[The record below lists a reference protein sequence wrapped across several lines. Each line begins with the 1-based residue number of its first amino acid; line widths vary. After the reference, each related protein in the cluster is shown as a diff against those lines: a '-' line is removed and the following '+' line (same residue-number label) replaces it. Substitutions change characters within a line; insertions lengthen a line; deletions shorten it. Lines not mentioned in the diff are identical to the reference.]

1 MANIKKQTYEATRDG
16 WIMDRF
22 LKAGETID
30 LFPAQAAMF
39 TPPHDDRLRLVT
51 PAQQ

>member
-1 MANIKKQTYEATRDG
+1 MANINKQTYEATRDG

-22 LKAGETID
+22 LQAGETIE
-30 LFPAQAAMF
+30 LYPAQAAMF

-51 PAQQ
+51 APQQ